1 MQLISALWSEFQT
14 LEVPNLVVAVPG
26 LSRGLSHTPLK
37 HIAVV
42 VTALVVPVCAS
53 ESVATSGSETPRS
66 KSPSPKCPPEF
77 LQERLQPLPPQPDHQ
92 RRARPAPPF
101 PCFLPVGVE
110 SAEYGAVTAGL
121 AARSISTGG
130 AAGSPRSTWDGDC
143 AVDGEG
149 WVVYGRRTGRW
160 WGGRPVRWGLGP
172 GRRPRRTPA
181 RG

>member
-1 MQLISALWSEFQT
+1 MIYHNSSTFTHQLMQLISALWSEFQT

-143 AVDGEG
+143 AVD
-149 WVVYGRRTGRW
+149 R
-160 WGGRPVRWGLGP
+160 GP
-172 GRRPRRTPA
+172 EKPRR
-181 RG
+181 